1 MKSPLPKAL
10 RVLIPAVLIVAWLV
24 GASIGG
30 PYFGKVSEVSTN
42 DQTSYLPESADA
54 TQVQGLLDDFLGSD
68 SIPAVVVF
76 ASDDELSDETLADLE
91 ATVADLP
98 EIEGVTDELSP
109 LIPSEDG
116 LAATGLRA
124 HQHRCRHR

>member
-1 MKSPLPKAL
+1 MKIPLPKAL

-30 PYFGKVSEVSTN
+30 NRTFGKVREDLDERPDELSAGIGRRHARCRDCSTI
-42 DQTSYLPESADA
+42 SS
-54 TQVQGLLDDFLGSD
+54 GLTRSQR
-68 SIPAVVVF
+68 SSVF

-98 EIEGVTDELSP
+98 EIEGLLLMSFHP
-109 LIPSEDG
+109 
-116 LAATGLRA
+116 
-124 HQHRCRHR
+124 

>member
-76 ASDDELSDETLADLE
+76 ASDDELSDET
-91 ATVADLP
+91 
-98 EIEGVTDELSP
+98 SP
-109 LIPSEDG
+109 ILKRPS
-116 LAATGLRA
+116 LTSPRSKVSLMSF
-124 HQHRCRHR
+124 HP